1 MVKSSF
7 TFSLFTEIAFSFK
20 ALRASPLE
28 AKKFVL
34 AAKAPIIS
42 KPSSTSETATLACG
56 TPSKTSKNVCSS
68 KDFKSE
74 AVDFPNKILE
84 ACIAFS

>member
-1 MVKSSF
+1 M
-7 TFSLFTEIAFSFK
+7 FTEIAFSFK

-34 AAKAPIIS
+34 AAKAPIMS
-42 KPSSTSETATLACG
+42 KPSTTSAIATVACG
-56 TPSKTSKNVCSS
+56 TPSKTSKKVCSS

-74 AVDFPNKILE
+74 AVDFPNKIVE
-84 ACIAFS
+84 ALIAFS